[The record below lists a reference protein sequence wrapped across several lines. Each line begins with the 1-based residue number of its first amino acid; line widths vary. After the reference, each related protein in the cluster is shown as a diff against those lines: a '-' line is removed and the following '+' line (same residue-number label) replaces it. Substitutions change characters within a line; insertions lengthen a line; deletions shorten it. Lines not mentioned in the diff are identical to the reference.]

1 MRPQEHDLNSLRG
14 IIRKLQDE
22 NSSLKKLLVENGILY
37 ETEEVINS
45 TDVPD
50 EYDEDQGGRI
60 IPITPNLA
68 MAKEFYGFF
77 WGRTDVFAKRGKN
90 GGYFPQCESR

>member
-1 MRPQEHDLNSLRG
+1 MGDHMRPREHDLNSLRG

-22 NSSLKKLLVENGILY
+22 NFSLKKLVDDNDNPY
-37 ETEEVINS
+37 ETEEVIDS
-45 TDVPD
+45 ADVPD
-50 EYDEDQGGRI
+50 EYDDDQGGQI
-60 IPITPNLA
+60 IPIHPNLA

-90 GGYFPQCESR
+90 GWI